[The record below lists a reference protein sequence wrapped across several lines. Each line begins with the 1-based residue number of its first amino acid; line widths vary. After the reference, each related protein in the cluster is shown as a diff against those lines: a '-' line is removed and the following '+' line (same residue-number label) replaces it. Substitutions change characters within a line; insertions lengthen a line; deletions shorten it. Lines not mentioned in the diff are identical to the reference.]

1 MGTTKTEH
9 WIESAL
15 QAMAFWMGYEKEL
28 FPSYDL
34 PELALGAEFCRL
46 LRHFAPKELKIK
58 AEQNYGELLGIKS
71 NDRADIAI
79 FNKENDNCEY
89 IIEIKRNGSHSII
102 KKDIQRLQQTK
113 KKLPNAKQY
122 SVVFSEKRLKDFVK
136 EDGTANKQDANGKN
150 YRVRRVCKAAPS
162 FRSEKNSFYA
172 ILIEIL

>member
-34 PELALGAEFCRL
+34 PELA

-136 EDGTANKQDANGKN
+136 EDGTANNQDANGKN

-162 FRSEKNSFYA
+162 FRSAKKSFYA